1 MLQPMTYFVYIG
13 LSAALTLWVGRT
25 LFRNGRIF
33 LIESFDDNVEM
44 ADSVNQLLIV
54 GFYLLNVGFVAFYLQ
69 AGSPPDTTVEAIKFV
84 SAKIGVVAIVMG
96 VIHYFNVF
104 NIAKIRRKA
113 KARREREASPQA
125 LTPPNMEALV

>member
-33 LIESFDDNVEM
+33 LIESFDGNVEM

-69 AGSPPDTTVEAIKFV
+69 AGRPPEEMVEAIKFV
-84 SAKIGVVAIVMG
+84 SEKIGVVAIVMG

-113 KARREREASPQA
+113 KSRREREASPQA